1 MILLFNVKITSH
13 GLSYYHR
20 SNWLPRS
27 DRLDIFKYCLA
38 SYTALLPVF
47 SKCLLFIQLDPEFA
61 GRQAELESYIK
72 ENFPQDKLEI
82 FWYRN
87 NHTREWRELCDK
99 YFTDPKELI
108 WFAGNDDHIFIDYD
122 LDVVKSGIEL
132 LNSDPDPLSVIY
144 YSHWPEQMRLS
155 IHHQGKLTADGN
167 YIKFTWRTFDAIR
180 IIKTERFRRYWFET
194 DFGDDLVFRTDT
206 LWHAGVQM
214 TGPVYAP
221 TRELVRHYDGYSHVS
236 PYIINL
242 APPLFIPPD
251 FFALDMKLRI
261 GFSDHREGW
270 TNLNPMAEL
279 LYAVDPSGADYRW
292 TEQDIPLFWRDR
304 IKLTVTNSEIS
315 ATQLA
320 QARDAA
326 FLATTRIP
334 MHCYSTTFDHTG
346 AAPKD
351 WFANHMRHY
360 EQT

>member
-1 MILLFNVKITSH
+1 MILLFNVKITSQ

-20 SNWLPRS
+20 NNWLPKS

-47 SKCLLFIQLDPEFA
+47 SKCLFFIQLDPEFA
-61 GRQAELESYIK
+61 NRKLELEQFIT
-72 ENFPQDKLEI
+72 EHFPQDKLEL

-87 NHTREWRELCDK
+87 NYTRDWRELCDR

-122 LDVVKSGIEL
+122 LDVVRAGIEL
-132 LNSDPDPLSVIY
+132 LNADPDPLSAIY

-155 IHHQGKLTADGN
+155 LHHQGQLTADKN

-194 DFGDDLVFRTDT
+194 NFGDEIVFRTDT

-236 PYIINL
+236 PQIINL
-242 APPLFIPPD
+242 APPLFIPPG
-251 FFALDMKLRI
+251 FFENEMKVRI
-261 GFSDHREGW
+261 GFSDHLPDW
-270 TNLNPMAEL
+270 TNFNPLAQW
-279 LYAVDPSGADYRW
+279 LYAAHPHGTDYRW
-292 TEQDIPLFWRDR
+292 IGDDIPLFWQSR
-304 IKLTVTNSEIS
+304 IKILASNSEIDNMK
-315 ATQLA
+315 LA
-320 QARDAA
+320 KARDSA
-326 FLATTRIP
+326 FLAATRIP
-334 MHCYSTTFDHTG
+334 MICYSTNFDHTG
-346 AAPKD
+346 GAPEE
-351 WFANHMRHY
+351 WFSNHMRDHA
-360 EQT
+360 